1 MAVRALDRRPLEM
14 VQKLSK
20 ALRDAV
26 ASCDEAAKD
35 RLATAPHLCLV
46 FTDAETTWTLRW
58 DANTRE
64 AELRTDVDDAGGIR
78 VSTTRQTLRDLAS
91 KRLSPFSAL
100 TGGKIK
106 CELRGH
112 DRDGAAK
119 WMPVLVRVGGLLR
132 TDSVAP
138 LLPGGLKARVLR
150 RARRGG
156 FDVYVIQV
164 SATGVAPWVVER
176 RYSEI
181 RTAWLK
187 VKHDLVAT
195 GAHDDDFFADAPAES
210 AGERTFE
217 EAVLD
222 IKSCAR
228 PLRTEEQLE
237 VYGLYKQA
245 TAGDVSGARPSR
257 FDAVKRAKWAA
268 HAARKGLSGADARAQ
283 YVAVVARLAGPKEP
297 SSTKTPPPRTS
308 AKDLGERPSLAFGG
322 CAGELDDR
330 ALSFPS
336 RREDRH
342 RETDLDAWLSVAARQ
357 CGTSRGTKA
366 RRVADVLYPLLGATA
381 GRLDP
386 AVLHHAAGRELARA
400 TSFLKDGFAA
410 RQRQCEALRDMVKR
424 GRPAPATLSAGDFVI
439 VVLYAA
445 LLRCSRGRCS
455 PFLAFGVGVAAR
467 PALAGVAFLSSLA
480 DAALIVPSAYEC
492 GGFLSGLVV
501 RLLVPLVSR
510 TLFLYATSFFAI
522 FCYVLARFAHDKV
535 LRIDPESKASDDFY
549 VGVHGVMAPFVVSRI
564 ARLGSVFVK
573 LGQYLSARA
582 DVAPAEWKSVFEAL
596 QDDLAAD
603 APRTVRAIVRRAFGR
618 DVDDLFATFD
628 LEPIASASI
637 AQVHAATL
645 KDGTKVAV
653 KLRHDGIDTVFRR
666 DMADAIRIFR
676 VCAWLNDIFDSQVQV
691 LIAWQREIH
700 RELDLTYEV
709 AAMRRM
715 HRELVVDRGSNV
727 IITKP
732 HDVLTAPEAFVMD
745 WCELHCKIDDRD
757 ALAVHGVDAAAL
769 LTHFAHQMMC
779 QVLEIGWFNSD
790 PHPGNVALKFDDDH
804 GSAKLVLLDWGWTH
818 RLTKAEL
825 DAWRKLVLAFY
836 ESDTEA
842 AIDALRAL
850 GYRTNQD
857 DRDPARSVHFMQFLL
872 RNPTDA
878 KNAKE
883 EGKQKMKDIKD
894 RMDKDKAAGV
904 HEKGGRYI
912 TQLPESFLFVIRV
925 VGMVR
930 GAAAHLGVE
939 LPLVDIMATH
949 ARRGIARDA
958 AAAAAAS
965 A

>member
-35 RLATAPHLCLV
+35 KLATAPHLCLV

-58 DANTRE
+58 DANARE

-132 TDSVAP
+132 TDRVAP

-156 FDVYVIQV
+156 FDVYVVQV
-164 SATGVAPWVVER
+164 SATGVAPWAALQR
-176 RYSEI
+176 DPG
-181 RTAWLK
+181 AWLK

-222 IKSCAR
+222 IKGCAR

-257 FDAVKRAKWAA
+257 FDAVKRAN
-268 HAARKGLSGADARAQ
+268 
-283 YVAVVARLAGPKEP
+283 
-297 SSTKTPPPRTS
+297 
-308 AKDLGERPSLAFGG
+308 
-322 CAGELDDR
+322 
-330 ALSFPS
+330 
-336 RREDRH
+336 
-342 RETDLDAWLSVAARQ
+342 VAARQ

-381 GRLDP
+381 GRLDH
-386 AVLHHAAGRELARA
+386 AVLHHAAGGTRA

-480 DAALIVPSAYEC
+480 DAVLIVPSAYEC
-492 GGFLSGLVV
+492 GGFLAAWSAPAG
-501 RLLVPLVSR
+501 PLVSR

-522 FCYVLARFAHDKV
+522 FCYVVARFAHDKV

-603 APRTVRAIVRRAFGR
+603 AARGPGH
-618 DVDDLFATFD
+618 L
-628 LEPIASASI
+628 
-637 AQVHAATL
+637 HAATL

-653 KLRHDGIDTVFRR
+653 KLRHDGIDAVFRR

-732 HDVLTAPEAFVMD
+732 HDVLTAPEAF
-745 WCELHCKIDDRD
+745 
-757 ALAVHGVDAAAL
+757 
-769 LTHFAHQMMC
+769 
-779 QVLEIGWFNSD
+779 
-790 PHPGNVALKFDDDH
+790 
-804 GSAKLVLLDWGWTH
+804 
-818 RLTKAEL
+818 L

-912 TQLPESFLFVIRV
+912 TQLPDSFLFVIRV

-930 GAAAHLGVE
+930 GAAA
-939 LPLVDIMATH
+939 PRRRAALVDIMATH

-958 AAAAAAS
+958 AAAAAAAS